1 MPRPSN
7 RGGGGTGS
15 GGRSG
20 CAGGAGARSRGGAGG
35 ARSGAGSGSGGGAL
49 SEEQQRRRTLY
60 DQAEDDTRRLMY
72 AAGDV
77 AKEQQLPETVEA
89 VMAVTERF
97 VRELAG
103 RMARRNRTHTLGGSR
118 VGVLKD
124 ADDVVF
130 LLRRDRRLHD
140 RAVYLLRARQRK
152 RSMVG
157 KNGVNISSLAAL
169 GIDDDEGGDDEDDD
183 EDDEENEE
191 EEDEDEEQ
199 GRGRGR
205 GRGRGARGGRRDAD
219 PLSML

>member
-1 MPRPSN
+1 
-7 RGGGGTGS
+7 
-15 GGRSG
+15 
-20 CAGGAGARSRGGAGG
+20 
-35 ARSGAGSGSGGGAL
+35 
-49 SEEQQRRRTLY
+49 
-60 DQAEDDTRRLMY
+60 MY

-140 RAVYLLRARQRK
+140 RAVYLLEARQRK
-152 RSMVG
+152 RSMVS
-157 KNGVNISSLAAL
+157 KNGMNITSLAAL
-169 GIDDDEGGDDEDDD
+169 GNDDDDDDD
-183 EDDEENEE
+183 EDEDDEEE
-191 EEDEDEEQ
+191 EEDEDGDEDNDQ

-205 GRGRGARGGRRDAD
+205 GRGRAGRGSRKDVD